1 MHWALYAMMVV
12 LPVTGYL
19 MGNADDRTV
28 TFFGLPLPR
37 LIGPDKALGELLE
50 EVHEVVANAGY
61 FLIALHSA
69 AGLFHH
75 YVQRDTTLARM
86 LPGVTRPVGRAHH
99 V

>member
-1 MHWALYAMMVV
+1 M
-12 LPVTGYL
+12 
-19 MGNADDRTV
+19 
-28 TFFGLPLPR
+28 
-37 LIGPDKALGELLE
+37 
-50 EVHEVVANAGY
+50 ANAGY

-86 LPGVTRPVGRAHH
+86 LPGAGRAARRAHH

>member
-1 MHWALYAMMVV
+1 
-12 LPVTGYL
+12 

-28 TFFGLPLPR
+28 AFFGLPLPR

-50 EVHEVVANAGY
+50 EVYEVVANAGY
-61 FLIALHSA
+61 FPIGLHSA

-75 YVQRDTTLARM
+75 YVQGDTTLARM
-86 LPGVTRPVGRAHH
+86 LPGATRPVGRAHY